1 METTVK
7 IKHLKQSPTKIRFV
21 LNELR
26 GRKVNY
32 AINILMNSNKK
43 ASNFILKAINSGLSN
58 LENKGDFNQ
67 DKLVISNAF
76 VDGGPVMKRFRPR
89 AMGRA
94 SQILKR
100 TSHLTITLSEK
111 IREDK
116 FWVKKLIQ

>member
-58 LENKGDFNQ
+58 LENKGDYNQ
-67 DKLVISNAF
+67 DKLIISNAF

-111 IREDK
+111 K
-116 FWVKKLIQ
+116 

>member
-7 IKHLKQSPTKIRFV
+7 VKHLKQSPTKVRFV

-26 GRKVNY
+26 GLKVDR

-67 DKLVISNAF
+67 DKIIVSSAF

-111 IREDK
+111 INKRG
-116 FWVKKLIQ
+116 

>member
-32 AINILMNSNKK
+32 AINILTNSNKK

-76 VDGGPVMKRFRPR
+76 VDGGPVMKRFSPR

-111 IREDK
+111 N
-116 FWVKKLIQ
+116 

>member
-26 GRKVNY
+26 GRRVNY

-58 LENKGDFNQ
+58 LENKGDFDQ
-67 DKLVISNAF
+67 DKVVISNAE
-76 VDGGPVMKRFRPR
+76 GYYHGNNY
-89 AMGRA
+89 
-94 SQILKR
+94 S
-100 TSHLTITLSEK
+100 
-111 IREDK
+111 
-116 FWVKKLIQ
+116 KL

>member
-7 IKHLKQSPTKIRFV
+7 VKHLKQSPTKVRFV
-21 LNELR
+21 INELR
-26 GRKVNY
+26 GLKVNR

-58 LENKGDFNQ
+58 LESKGDFNQ
-67 DKLVISNAF
+67 DKIVVSSAF

-111 IREDK
+111 INKRG
-116 FWVKKLIQ
+116 

>member
-7 IKHLKQSPTKIRFV
+7 VKHLKQSPTKVRFV

-26 GRKVNY
+26 GLKVDR
-32 AINILMNSNKK
+32 AINILNNSNKK

-58 LENKGDFNQ
+58 LENNGDFNQ
-67 DKLVISNAF
+67 DKVVISNAY

-100 TSHLTITLSEK
+100 TSHLTITLSED
-111 IREDK
+111 IN
-116 FWVKKLIQ
+116 KKG

>member
-26 GRKVNY
+26 GCKVNH

-58 LENKGDFNQ
+58 LENKCDFNQ
-67 DKLVISNAF
+67 DKVVISNAF

-111 IREDK
+111 N
-116 FWVKKLIQ
+116 

>member
-67 DKLVISNAF
+67 DKLFISNAF

-94 SQILKR
+94 SKILKR
-100 TSHLTITLSEK
+100 TSHLTMTLSEK
-111 IREDK
+111 N
-116 FWVKKLIQ
+116 